1 MELFTLTDI
10 IKNSADLYPDNEAF
24 KCGDVSL
31 SYKELDVKTSQL
43 AEYLKDSGVKKG
55 DRVGVYLNRCIETAI
70 AIYGILKTGAAFVP
84 LDFTAPHSRT
94 HFLIENCG
102 IEFLDINIKL
112 NNLIYLNAK
121 NNKIQSLSFC
131 KNIRNVHTIKMD
143 KNNIIDLL

>member
-1 MELFTLTDI
+1 MNL
-10 IKNSADLYPDNEAF
+10 
-24 KCGDVSL
+24 
-31 SYKELDVKTSQL
+31 
-43 AEYLKDSGVKKG
+43 
-55 DRVGVYLNRCIETAI
+55 
-70 AIYGILKTGAAFVP
+70 
-84 LDFTAPHSRT
+84 
-94 HFLIENCG
+94 ENCG